1 MAGKSTSSK
10 DGKSNVPLY
19 VMTAVGLAIYAA
31 TTWIVV
37 DNAGGVGV
45 HSDDSNTPNAV
56 VPGPPA
62 FK

>member
-1 MAGKSTSSK
+1 MASEKQ
-10 DGKSNVPLY
+10 KSNVPLI

-31 TTWIVV
+31 ATYVVV
-37 DNAGGVGV
+37 DQAGGVGV